1 MKENVKLSVGVI
13 EGAEQAP
20 SRDELVNNNHT
31 VVGYY
36 SCMKENVK
44 LSVGVIEGAKQA
56 PSRDELVK
64 NSTKN

>member
-44 LSVGVIEGAKQA
+44 LSVGVIEGADRHQA
-56 PSRDELVK
+56 GM
-64 NSTKN
+64 NW